1 MATITYRTTQEKRD
15 KLAEIASAQNISVN
29 KLLDD
34 FVTVA
39 ITERES
45 YLRFAARA
53 ERGDAEKALKIL
65 RSKSID

>member
-1 MATITYRTTQEKRD
+1 MATITYRTTEEKRN
-15 KLAEIASAQNISVN
+15 KLADMAEEQNISVN

-39 ITERES
+39 LTEREA

-53 ERGDAEKALKIL
+53 SRGNSEKALKIL
-65 RSKSID
+65 RSKATD